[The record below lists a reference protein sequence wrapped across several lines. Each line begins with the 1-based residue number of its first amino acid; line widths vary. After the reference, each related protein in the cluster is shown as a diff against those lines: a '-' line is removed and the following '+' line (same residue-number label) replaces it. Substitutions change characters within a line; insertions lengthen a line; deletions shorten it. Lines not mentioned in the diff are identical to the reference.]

1 VGATRSSRRFGGH
14 KRTIVAALVALAL
27 VAAACG
33 DDDDT
38 DAGSEGAG
46 DGGPATSA
54 ELPPGTP
61 VRIGVLID
69 QSGPQSATNTGVT
82 EVLEAWANH
91 TNANG
96 GVADRPVELVVEDS
110 RGDAPTATS
119 AVQGFIDD
127 ASVDA
132 MVIFDPSTEAAVGE
146 TVSEAR
152 LPVVG
157 GVGYLPTVWGALP
170 NWFGI
175 TTTFPSVVNEQVISA
190 QEQGAQVLASAPC
203 AEVPSCAAAEPIFEG
218 TADALGLDYVG
229 AVEVAA
235 DAPNYTAEC
244 LEFVDRG
251 AEFVQISANETV
263 GTRLAADCV
272 SQGYDGWFGASAGS
286 VTPGL
291 YSEVDRLTGGLNA
304 FPWYADAEPV
314 QNYRDVMDD
323 QGVSEDQYGTPIS
336 TAAWATMELFKK
348 TIEANADA
356 VSEDLTRDEV
366 ITAYGTVK
374 DETLD
379 GLLPNPITFT
389 ADQPASPV
397 DCFWL
402 YTAEGGE
409 ITGAFEPTCPPSE
422 LSG

>member
-1 VGATRSSRRFGGH
+1 VEAGPYRRLAGRG
-14 KRTIVAALVALAL
+14 KVVVAALLALAL
-27 VAAACG
+27 VASACG
-33 DDDDT
+33 DDDT
-38 DAGSEGAG
+38 EAGSEGNG
-46 DGGPATSA
+46 GNGGPPPSA
-54 ELPPGTP
+54 EMPPGTP
-61 VRIGVLID
+61 IRIGVLID
-69 QSGPQSATNTGVT
+69 ESGPQSATNTGVP
-82 EVLEAWANH
+82 EVLEAWMNH

-96 GVADRPVELVVEDS
+96 GVADRPVELALEDS

-127 ASVDA
+127 DSVDA
-132 MVIFDPSTEAAVGE
+132 MIIFDPSSEAAVGE

-175 TTTFPSVVNEQVISA
+175 TTTFPSVVNEQLVSA
-190 QEQGAQVLASAPC
+190 QEQGAETVAAAPC
-203 AEVPSCAAAEPIFEG
+203 AEVPSCAAAEPVFEG
-218 TADALGLDYVG
+218 AADALGLDYVG
-229 AVEVAA
+229 AVEVSA

-244 LEFVDRG
+244 LEFIDRG
-251 AEFVQISANETV
+251 ADFVQISANETV
-263 GTRLAADCV
+263 GTRLAADCA

-291 YSEVDRLTGGLNA
+291 YQEVDKLTGGLNA
-304 FPWYADAEPV
+304 FPWYVDAEPV
-314 QNYRDVMDD
+314 QNYRDVMDE
-323 QGVSEDQYGTPIS
+323 QGVSEEQYGTPIS
-336 TAAWATMELFKK
+336 TGAWATMELFKK
-348 TIEANADA
+348 TIEANVDA
-356 VSEDLTRDEV
+356 ISDDLTRDEV
-366 ITAYGTVK
+366 ITAYGTVR

-389 ADQPASPV
+389 ADQPAPPV

-402 YTAEGGE
+402 FTAEGGE
-409 ITGAFEPTCPPSE
+409 MTGDFEPTCPPDE

>member
-1 VGATRSSRRFGGH
+1 VETGPYVRLARRT
-14 KRTIVAALVALAL
+14 KVVVAALLALAL
-27 VAAACG
+27 VASACG
-33 DDDDT
+33 DDDT
-38 DAGSEGAG
+38 EAGSEGNG
-46 DGGPATSA
+46 GNGGPPPS
-54 ELPPGTP
+54 EEMPPGTP
-61 VRIGVLID
+61 IRIGVLID
-69 QSGPQSATNTGVT
+69 ESGPQSPTNTGVP
-82 EVLEAWANH
+82 EVLQAWMNH

-96 GVADRPVELVVEDS
+96 GVADRPVELVLEDS

-119 AVQGFIDD
+119 VAQGFIDD
-127 ASVDA
+127 DSIDA
-132 MVIFDPSTEAAVGE
+132 MVMYDTNEGAVGE
-146 TVSEAR
+146 PVAEAR

-157 GVGYLPTVWGALP
+157 GMGYLPTVWGALP

-175 TTTFPSVVNEQVISA
+175 TTTFPSVVYEQVIAA
-190 QEQGAQVLASAPC
+190 QEQGAETLAAAPC
-203 AEVPSCAAAEPIFEG
+203 AEVPACAAAQPVLEG
-218 TADALGLDYVG
+218 AIDALGLDFVG

-251 AEFVQISANETV
+251 AEFVQIAATETV

-272 SQGYDGWFGASAGS
+272 AQGYDGWFGASAGS

-291 YSEVDRLTGGLNA
+291 YQDVDKLTGGLNA
-304 FPWYADAEPV
+304 FPWYVDAEPV
-314 QNYRDVMDD
+314 QNYRDVMDE
-323 QGVSEDQYGTPIS
+323 QGVSEEQYGTPVATS
-336 TAAWATMELFKK
+336 AWATLELFKK
-348 TIEANADA
+348 TIEANVDA
-356 VSEDLTRDEV
+356 ISDDLTRDEV
-366 ITAYGTVK
+366 ITAYGTVR

-389 ADQPASPV
+389 ADQPAPPV

-409 ITGAFEPTCPPSE
+409 MTGDFEPTCPPDE

>member
-1 VGATRSSRRFGGH
+1 
-14 KRTIVAALVALAL
+14 VALAL
-27 VAAACG
+27 VATACGG
-33 DDDDT
+33 DDDTEAESD
-38 DAGSEGAG
+38 GE
-46 DGGPATSA
+46 GGPPPSA
-54 ELPPGTP
+54 EMPPGTP

-69 QSGPQSATNTGVT
+69 QSGPQSATNTGVPA
-82 EVLEAWANH
+82 VLEAWMNH

-96 GVADRPVELVVEDS
+96 GVDDRPVELVMEDS
-110 RGDAPTATS
+110 RGDAPTANS

-127 ASVDA
+127 ESVDA
-132 MVIFDPSTEAAVGE
+132 MIIFDPSTEAAVGE

-152 LPVVG
+152 LPVIG

-175 TTTFPSVVNEQVISA
+175 TTTFPSVVNEQVLSA
-190 QEQGAQVLASAPC
+190 QAQDADVLASAPC
-203 AEVPSCAAAEPIFEG
+203 AEVPACAAAEPVFEG
-218 TADALGLDYVG
+218 AVDALGLEYVG
-229 AVEVAA
+229 AVEVAG

-244 LEFVDRG
+244 LEFIDRG
-251 AEFVQISANETV
+251 AEFVQISANESV
-263 GTRLAADCV
+263 GARLAADCV
-272 SQGYDGWFGASAGS
+272 SQGYQGWFGASAGS

-291 YSEVDRLTGGLNA
+291 YNEVDRLTGGLNA
-304 FPWYADAEPV
+304 FPWYVDDEPV
-314 QNYRDVMDD
+314 QNYRDVMDE
-323 QGVSEDQYGTPIS
+323 QGVSEEEYGTPVS
-336 TAAWATMELFKK
+336 TSGWATMELFKK

-389 ADQPASPV
+389 SDQPAPPV
-397 DCFWL
+397 HCFWL
-402 YTAEGGE
+402 YTVEEGE
-409 ITGAFEPTCPPSE
+409 ISGDFEPTCPPDE

>member
-1 VGATRSSRRFGGH
+1 VGTRSTRRFAGH
-14 KRTIVAALVALAL
+14 MNAIVATLVALAL
-27 VAAACG
+27 LAVACG
-33 DDDDT
+33 DDDGE
-38 DAGSEGAG
+38 AGSEA
-46 DGGPATSA
+46 DGGAATTV

-82 EVLEAWANH
+82 DVLEAWTNH

-96 GVADRPVELVVEDS
+96 GVDDRPVELVIEDT

-119 AVQGFIDD
+119 AAQGFIDD
-127 ASVDA
+127 ESIDA
-132 MVIFDPSTEAAVGE
+132 MVMFDPSTEAAVGE

-152 LPVVG
+152 LPVIG
-157 GVGYLPTVWGALP
+157 GLGYLPNVWGALP

-175 TTTFPSVVNEQVISA
+175 TTTFPSVVNMQVISA
-190 QEQGAQVLASAPC
+190 QEQGAEVLASAPC
-203 AEVPSCAAAEPIFEG
+203 AEVPSCSAAEPIFSAA
-218 TADALGLDYVG
+218 ADALGLDYAG
-229 AVEVAA
+229 GVEVAS

-244 LEFVDRG
+244 LEFVDRE
-251 AEFVQISANETV
+251 AQFVQISANESV
-263 GTRLAADCV
+263 GARLAADCA

-291 YSEVDRLTGGLNA
+291 YNEVDRLTGGLNA
-304 FPWYADAEPV
+304 FPWYVDAEPV
-314 QNYRDVMDD
+314 QAFRDVMDE
-323 QGVSEDQYGTPIS
+323 QGVSEDEYGTPV
-336 TAAWATMELFKK
+336 AAAGWTTMELFKK
-348 TIEANADA
+348 TIEANADG

-389 ADQPASPV
+389 ADQPAPPV

-402 YTAEGGE
+402 YTADGGE
-409 ITGAFEPTCPPSE
+409 ISGDFEPTCPPDE